1 MQEDI
6 IDQIYEAALIP
17 DLWPTVLDT
26 VSGMSGSVGGALLA
40 TGGLHPPRWAAS
52 ATVATA
58 LNAFATGNAWKNNK
72 RPERWLA
79 GKHPGFTRC
88 VDLFTPEELANDPM
102 LPELVT
108 HGLGWQ
114 LGTVIPMTS
123 GEVVVFSLERR
134 YSDGPHDLSMR
145 DAVDPLR
152 PHFARAGLL
161 AARLGLER
169 ARNAVATLE
178 ALGLPASV
186 TSWSGRVLVSNSLF
200 GQFKTVLPAAHGA
213 IALADSGAN
222 SLLQE
227 AISIVGTGTA
237 WSRSIPIRAIDD
249 RPPAILHV
257 MPVPGSAQDIF
268 SGAAVL
274 LVVTELSIEQRPDL
288 TLLQGL
294 FDLTPAEAKLAAALC
309 SGKTLK
315 NAATEQGVRESTARS
330 YLDAIFKKT
339 GVHQQSQLVALL
351 ATTKWL
357 GS

>member
-1 MQEDI
+1 
-6 IDQIYEAALIP
+6 
-17 DLWPTVLDT
+17 
-26 VSGMSGSVGGALLA
+26 
-40 TGGLHPPRWAAS
+40 
-52 ATVATA
+52 
-58 LNAFATGNAWKNNK
+58 
-72 RPERWLA
+72 
-79 GKHPGFTRC
+79 
-88 VDLFTPEELANDPM
+88 M

-123 GEVVVFSLERR
+123 GEVVVFSMERR

-178 ALGLPASV
+178 ALGLPAAV
-186 TSWSGRVLVSNSLF
+186 TSWSGRVLVSNNLF
-200 GQFKTVLPAAHGA
+200 GQFKTALPAAHGA

-227 AISIVGTGTA
+227 AISIVGTGAA

-257 MPVPGSAQDIF
+257 MPVQGSAQDIF

-274 LVVTELSIEQRPDL
+274 LVVTELSIEHRPDL
-288 TLLQGL
+288 TLLHGL
-294 FDLTPAEAKLAAALC
+294 FDLTPAEAKLAAALA
-309 SGKTLK
+309 SGKTLQ
-315 NAATEQGVRESTARS
+315 AAAIEQGIRNSTARS
-330 YLDAIFKKT
+330 YLEVIFKKT

-351 ATTKWL
+351 ANTKLL